1 MTTAPFGRLRSGKAI
16 AYRPENDH
24 TFVVCGPANR
34 VKDPVRAVLGAV
46 LNDGHTAHLIDLLG
60 RGKAMQFAANHL
72 TSTAITLDDAK
83 STIDTVFAEV
93 ARRRRHGTSDDDP
106 SVYLTVL
113 GVETLLVDSSSD
125 DHDTVSKKHSI
136 AVNLGYIGVVGYDYG
151 VHLILT
157 AENDDQLHRLP
168 GAPFQALTAHMDE
181 VDAVVNDGIEDV
193 IFEPAHPNP
202 DILRDALET
211 FRPSETGPSR

>member
-16 AYRPENDH
+16 TYRPDEDH

-46 LNDGHTAHLIDLLG
+46 LNDGHTAHLIDLP
-60 RGKAMQFAANHL
+60 GKGKSMTFAANHL
-72 TSTAITLDDAK
+72 TSTATTLDEAK
-83 STIDTVFAEV
+83 NTIDTVFAEV
-93 ARRRRHGTSDDDP
+93 ARRRRDGFSEEDP
-106 SVYLTVL
+106 AIYLTVL
-113 GVETLLVDSSSD
+113 SAEALLIDNTAD
-125 DHDTVSKKHSI
+125 DHEVVSTKHSI

-157 AENDDQLHRLP
+157 AETDDQLHRFP
-168 GAPFQALTAHMDE
+168 GAPFQSLTAHMDD
-181 VDAVVNDGIEDV
+181 VDAVVNDGVEDV

-211 FRPSETGPSR
+211 FHPTS

>member
-16 AYRPENDH
+16 AYRPEDDH
-24 TFVVCGPANR
+24 TFVVCGPADR

-46 LNDGHTAHLIDLLG
+46 LNDGHHAHLIDLVG
-60 RGKAMQFAANHL
+60 GGKAMQFAAKHL
-72 TSTAITLDDAK
+72 TSTATTIDEAK
-83 STIDTVFAEV
+83 ATIDTVFAEV
-93 ARRRRHGTSDDDP
+93 ARRRQDGLADDEP
-106 SVYLTVL
+106 GVYLTVL
-113 GVETLLVDSSSD
+113 GVESLLVDNTAD
-125 DHDTVSKKHSI
+125 DIDVTSMKHSI

-157 AENDDQLHRLP
+157 AESDDQLHRFP
-168 GAPFQALTAHMDE
+168 GAPFQSLTAHMDD

-202 DILRDALET
+202 DILRDTLET
-211 FRPSETGPSR
+211 FRPI

>member
-16 AYRPENDH
+16 AYRPEDDH
-24 TFVVCGPANR
+24 TFVVCGPADR
-34 VKDPVRAVLGAV
+34 VKDPIRAVLGAV
-46 LNDGHTAHLIDLLG
+46 LNDGHHAHLIDLVG
-60 RGKAMQFAANHL
+60 GGEAMQFAAKHL
-72 TSTAITLDDAK
+72 TSTATTIDEAK
-83 STIDTVFAEV
+83 ATIDTVFAEV
-93 ARRRRHGTSDDDP
+93 ARRRQDGLADDEP
-106 SVYLTVL
+106 GVYLTVL
-113 GVETLLVDSSSD
+113 GVESLLVDNTAD
-125 DHDTVSKKHSI
+125 DIDVTSMKHSI

-157 AENDDQLHRLP
+157 AESDDQLHRFP
-168 GAPFQALTAHMDE
+168 GAPFQSLTAHMDE

-211 FRPSETGPSR
+211 FRPI